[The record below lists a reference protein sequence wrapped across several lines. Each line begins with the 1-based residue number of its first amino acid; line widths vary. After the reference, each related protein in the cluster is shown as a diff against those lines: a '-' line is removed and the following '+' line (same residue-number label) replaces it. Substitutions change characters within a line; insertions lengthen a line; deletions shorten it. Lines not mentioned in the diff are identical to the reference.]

1 MTDSFH
7 VTYSPAA
14 LDDLRSIFSYIAYEL
29 LATQA
34 AINQINRIRKQ
45 IRSLDT
51 MPERY
56 DKVDW
61 EPWASM
67 HMHKLPV
74 DNYIVFYLI
83 DKEKM
88 TATIVRIF
96 YGGRDIENIIHSNND

>member
-1 MTDSFH
+1 MTDIFH
-7 VTYSPAA
+7 ITYSPAA

-34 AINQINRIRKQ
+34 ATNQTKRIRKH

-51 MPERY
+51 MPGRY
-56 DKVDW
+56 GKVEW

-67 HMHKLPV
+67 NMHKLPV

-83 DKEKM
+83 DEEKM
-88 TATIVRIF
+88 MVTIVRIF
-96 YGGRDIENIIHSNND
+96 YSGRDIESIIQSNND